1 MLSRLVIRDFVLV
14 DTLELEFQPG
24 FGALTGETGAGK
36 SLLIDAL
43 AFVLGER
50 ADGGL
55 IRSGASRAEVSAEF
69 DAVENPE
76 FHAWF
81 AEQEIPLDSGEGV
94 LIRRVLEAAGRSR
107 AFVNGVP
114 VTLQQVRAV
123 GEWLLDIHGQHAHQ
137 SLLRGDAQRQ
147 LLDDFGQLQK
157 VAATVAEAWRVWT
170 SARQLLADAGKRSG
184 DIAARRDA
192 LAWQIK
198 ALSEVANDEA
208 DWGWQAL
215 GEEQSRLANAS
226 SLIEIVQGS
235 IDALGEGEEPL
246 LSSLSRLEHRLRE
259 GAAMDARLQTPS
271 DLLQAA
277 HNELSEVLTVLR
289 RHLDRLDLDPVRLA
303 EVEHRMSAMLDLA
316 RKHQVEPAGLPGLYR
331 QLQQEAEQLADAT
344 DIAAL
349 ETRVATAAAEY
360 REAASRLS
368 KGREKAAKTLGK
380 GVSEAMQDLAL
391 GGGQCRIVLQPID
404 GEGSAHG
411 NERVE
416 FQVSGLAGSDWRTL
430 SKVVSGGELSRISL
444 AIQVVTSAC
453 SAVPT
458 LIFDEVDVGIGGG
471 VAEVVGRL
479 LARLGERRQVLCVT
493 HLPQVAACAGW
504 QWQVSKEQSK
514 EKSAAGGV
522 AGAVYR
528 SQVKALDDSARI
540 EEIARMLG
548 GVEITARTRAHAAEM
563 LKLDR

>member
-1 MLSRLVIRDFVLV
+1 MLCRLVIRDFVLV
-14 DTLELEFQPG
+14 ESLELDFQPG

-50 ADGGL
+50 ADSGL
-55 IRSGASRAEVSAEF
+55 IRSGTQRAEVTAEF
-69 DAVENPE
+69 DAAQNAE
-76 FHAWF
+76 FQAWF
-81 AEQEIPLDSGEGV
+81 AEQDIPLVPGEGV

-114 VTLQQVRAV
+114 VTLQQVRTV

-137 SLLRGDAQRQ
+137 SLLRSDAQRQ

-157 VAATVAEAWRVWT
+157 DGAAVAEAWRTWS
-170 SARQLLADAGKRSG
+170 SARQLLEEAGKRSG
-184 DIAARRDA
+184 DIEARRDT

-198 ALSEVANDEA
+198 ALAEVANDEP
-208 DWGWQAL
+208 DWGWQAM
-215 GEEQSRLANAS
+215 GEEQSRLANATT
-226 SLIEIVQGS
+226 LIEIVQDT
-235 IDALGEGEEPL
+235 IDVLGEGDEPL
-246 LSSLSRLEHRLRE
+246 LSLLSRLEHRLKD
-259 GAAMDARLQTPS
+259 GAAMDVRLQEPT
-271 DLLQAA
+271 DLLLAA
-277 HNELSEVLTVLR
+277 HNELSEALTVLR
-289 RHLDRLDLDPVRLA
+289 RHLDRLDVDPARLA
-303 EVEHRMSAMLDLA
+303 EVERRMSLMLDLA
-316 RKHQVEPAGLPGLYR
+316 RKHLVEPVALPALYH
-331 QLQQEAEQLADAT
+331 QLQSEAEQLADAT

-349 ETRVATAAAEY
+349 EARVAAAAKAY
-360 REAASRLS
+360 TEAATRLS
-368 KGREKAAKTLGK
+368 KAREKAAKALGK
-380 GVSEAMQDLAL
+380 GVSDAMQDLAL
-391 GGGQCRIVLQPID
+391 GGGRCQIVLQPVD
-404 GEGSAHG
+404 GDGSAHG
-411 NERVE
+411 NERIE
-416 FQVSGLAGSDWRTL
+416 FQVSGLAGSDWRPL

-479 LARLGERRQVLCVT
+479 LAKLGERRQVLCVT

-504 QWQVSKEQSK
+504 QWQVSKEKSGNAFRSK
-514 EKSAAGGV
+514 VS
-522 AGAVYR
+522 
-528 SQVKALDDSARI
+528 ALDDAARV

-563 LKLDR
+563 LKLER

>member
-1 MLSRLVIRDFVLV
+1 MLCRLVIRDFVLV
-14 DTLELEFQPG
+14 ESLELDFQPG

-50 ADGGL
+50 ADSGL
-55 IRSGASRAEVSAEF
+55 IRSGTQRAEVTAEF
-69 DAVENPE
+69 DAAQNAE
-76 FHAWF
+76 FQAWF
-81 AEQEIPLDSGEGV
+81 AEQDIPLVPGEGV

-114 VTLQQVRAV
+114 VTLQQVRTV

-137 SLLRGDAQRQ
+137 SLLRSDAQRQ

-157 VAATVAEAWRVWT
+157 DGAAVAEAWRTWS
-170 SARQLLADAGKRSG
+170 SARQLLEEAGKRSG
-184 DIAARRDA
+184 DIEARRDT

-198 ALSEVANDEA
+198 ALAEVANDEP
-208 DWGWQAL
+208 DWGWQAM
-215 GEEQSRLANAS
+215 GEEQSRLANATT
-226 SLIEIVQGS
+226 LIEIVQDT
-235 IDALGEGEEPL
+235 IDVLGEGDEPL
-246 LSSLSRLEHRLRE
+246 LSLLSRLEHRLKD
-259 GAAMDARLQTPS
+259 GAAMDVRLQEPT
-271 DLLQAA
+271 DLLLAA
-277 HNELSEVLTVLR
+277 HNELSEALTVLR
-289 RHLDRLDLDPVRLA
+289 RHLDRLDVDPARLA
-303 EVEHRMSAMLDLA
+303 EVERRMSLMLDLA
-316 RKHQVEPAGLPGLYR
+316 RKHLVEPVALPALYH
-331 QLQQEAEQLADAT
+331 QLQSEAEQLADAT

-349 ETRVATAAAEY
+349 EARVAAAAKAY
-360 REAASRLS
+360 TEAATRLS
-368 KGREKAAKTLGK
+368 KGREKAAKALGK
-380 GVSEAMQDLAL
+380 GVSDAMQDLAL
-391 GGGQCRIVLQPID
+391 GGGRCQIVLQPVD
-404 GEGSAHG
+404 GDGSAQG
-411 NERVE
+411 NERIE
-416 FQVSGLAGSDWRTL
+416 FQVSGLAGSDWRPL

-479 LARLGERRQVLCVT
+479 LAKLGERRQVLCVT

-504 QWQVSKEQSK
+504 QWQVSKEKSGNAFRSK
-514 EKSAAGGV
+514 VS
-522 AGAVYR
+522 
-528 SQVKALDDSARI
+528 ALDDAARV

-563 LKLDR
+563 LKLEC

>member
-1 MLSRLVIRDFVLV
+1 MLCRLVIRDFVLV
-14 DTLELEFQPG
+14 ESLDQEFQPG

-50 ADGGL
+50 ADAGL
-55 IRSGASRAEVSAEF
+55 IRSGAQRAEVTAEF
-69 DAVENPE
+69 DAVQNPE
-76 FHAWF
+76 FQAWF
-81 AEQEIPLDSGEGV
+81 IDQEIPLEPGEGV
-94 LIRRVLEAAGRSR
+94 LIRRVLESAGRSR

-157 VAATVAEAWRVWT
+157 EVAAVAESWRTWS
-170 SARQLLADAGKRSG
+170 SARHLLEEAGKRSG
-184 DIAARRDA
+184 DIEARRDA

-198 ALSEVANDEA
+198 ALAEVANDEA
-208 DWGWQAL
+208 DWGWQAM
-215 GEEQSRLANAS
+215 GEEQSRLANAT
-226 SLIEIVQGS
+226 SLIEIVQGT
-235 IDALGEGEEPL
+235 IDALGEGDEPL
-246 LSSLSRLEHRLRE
+246 LSLLSRLAHRLKE
-259 GAAMDARLQTPS
+259 GAGMDVRLQEPT

-277 HNELSEVLTVLR
+277 HNELSEALTVLR
-289 RHLDRLDLDPVRLA
+289 RHLDRLDVDPERLA
-303 EVEHRMSAMLDLA
+303 DVERRMGLMLDLA
-316 RKHQVEPAGLPGLYR
+316 RKHLVEPVALPALYR

-349 ETRVATAAAEY
+349 EARVATAAKAY
-360 REAASRLS
+360 AEAAGRLT
-368 KGREKAAKTLGK
+368 KGREKAARALGK
-380 GVSEAMQDLAL
+380 GISEAMQDLAL
-391 GGGQCRIVLQPID
+391 GGGQCRIVLQPLD
-404 GEGSAHG
+404 GDGSAHG

-416 FQVSGLAGSDWRTL
+416 FQVSGLAGSDWRPL

-479 LARLGERRQVLCVT
+479 LAKLGERRQVLCVT

-504 QWQVSKEQSK
+504 QWQVSKEK
-514 EKSAAGGV
+514 AGTD
-522 AGAVYR
+522 AGAFR
-528 SQVKALDDSARI
+528 SRVSSLDDRARI

-563 LKLDR
+563 LGFDR

>member
-1 MLSRLVIRDFVLV
+1 MLCRLVIRDFVLV
-14 DTLELEFQPG
+14 ESLELDFQPG

-50 ADGGL
+50 ADAGL
-55 IRSGASRAEVSAEF
+55 IRSGTQRAEVTAEF
-69 DAVENPE
+69 DAIQNPE
-76 FHAWF
+76 FQAWF
-81 AEQEIPLDSGEGV
+81 AEQEISLEPGEGV

-137 SLLRGDAQRQ
+137 SLLRVDAQRQ
-147 LLDDFGQLQK
+147 LLDGFAQLQK
-157 VAATVAEAWRVWT
+157 EVVAVAESWRTWS
-170 SARQLLADAGKRSG
+170 SARQLLEEAGKRSG
-184 DIAARRDA
+184 DIEARRDA
-192 LAWQIK
+192 LAWQLK
-198 ALSEVANDEA
+198 ALAEVANDEA
-208 DWGWQAL
+208 DWGWQAM
-215 GEEQSRLANAS
+215 GEEQSRLANAT
-226 SLIEIVQGS
+226 SLIEIVQGT
-235 IDALGEGEEPL
+235 IDALGEGDEPL
-246 LSSLSRLEHRLRE
+246 LSLLSRLAHRLKE
-259 GAAMDARLQTPS
+259 GAGMDVRLQEPT

-277 HNELSEVLTVLR
+277 HNELSEALTVLR
-289 RHLDRLDLDPVRLA
+289 RHLDRLDVDPARLA
-303 EVEHRMSAMLDLA
+303 EVERRMGLMLDLA
-316 RKHQVEPAGLPGLYR
+316 RKHLVDPVALPALYQ
-331 QLQQEAEQLADAT
+331 QLQHEAEQLADAT

-349 ETRVATAAAEY
+349 EARVATAAKAY
-360 REAASRLS
+360 AEAAGRLT
-368 KGREKAAKTLGK
+368 KGREKAAKALGK
-380 GVSEAMQDLAL
+380 GISEAMQDLAL
-391 GGGQCRIVLQPID
+391 GGGQCRIVLQPLEA
-404 GEGSAHG
+404 EGSAHG

-416 FQVSGLAGSDWRTL
+416 FQVSGLAGSDWRPL

-479 LARLGERRQVLCVT
+479 LAKLGEQRQVLCVT

-504 QWQVSKEQSK
+504 QWQVSKE
-514 EKSAAGGV
+514 KSANAGG
-522 AGAVYR
+522 GFR
-528 SQVKALDDSARI
+528 SKVSALDDTARI

-563 LKLDR
+563 LQLDR

>member
-1 MLSRLVIRDFVLV
+1 MLCRLVIRDFVLV
-14 DTLELEFQPG
+14 DSLELDFQSG

-50 ADGGL
+50 ADAGL
-55 IRSGASRAEVSAEF
+55 IRSGTQRAEVSAEF
-69 DAVENPE
+69 DAIQHPE
-76 FHAWF
+76 FVGWF
-81 AEQEIPLDSGEGV
+81 AEQEIPLEPGEGV

-123 GEWLLDIHGQHAHQ
+123 SEWLLDIHGQHAHQ
-137 SLLRGDAQRQ
+137 SLLRADAQRQ

-157 VAATVAEAWRVWT
+157 EVAAVADTWRRWS
-170 SARQLLADAGKRSG
+170 SARQLLEEAGKRSG
-184 DIAARRDA
+184 EIEARRDA

-208 DWGWQAL
+208 DWGWQAM

-235 IDALGEGEEPL
+235 IDALGEGDEPL
-246 LSSLSRLEHRLRE
+246 LSMLSRLEHRLQE
-259 GAAMDARLQTPS
+259 GAGMDVRLQEPR
-271 DLLQAA
+271 DLLLAA
-277 HNELSEVLTVLR
+277 HNEMSEALTVLR
-289 RHLDRLDLDPVRLA
+289 RHLDRFDVDPARLA
-303 EVEHRMSAMLDLA
+303 EVERRMSLMLELA
-316 RKHQVEPAGLPGLYR
+316 RKHHLEPAGLPELYR
-331 QLQQEAEQLADAT
+331 QLQDEAAQLADAT
-344 DIAAL
+344 DLVAL
-349 ETRVATAAAEY
+349 EARVAAAGAAYVEAAA
-360 REAASRLS
+360 RLS
-368 KGREKAAKTLGK
+368 KSREKAAKALGK

-391 GGGQCRIVLQPID
+391 GGGQCRIALNPID
-404 GEGSAHG
+404 GEGSVHG

-416 FQVSGLAGSDWRTL
+416 FQVSGLAGSDWRAL

-479 LARLGERRQVLCVT
+479 LAKLGERRQVLCVT

-504 QWQVSKEQSK
+504 QWQVSKEK
-514 EKSAAGGV
+514 TEKSGTAF
-522 AGAVYR
+522 R
-528 SQVKALDDSARI
+528 SNVSALDDNARV

-563 LKLDR
+563 LGFDR

>member
-1 MLSRLVIRDFVLV
+1 MLCRLVIRDFVLV
-14 DTLELEFQPG
+14 EALDLEFQSG

-36 SLLIDAL
+36 SLLVDAL

-50 ADGGL
+50 ADAGL
-55 IRSGASRAEVSAEF
+55 IRSGAQRAEVTAEF
-69 DAVENPE
+69 DALENPD
-76 FHAWF
+76 FVVWF
-81 AEQEIPLDSGEGV
+81 AEQDIPLEAGEGV
-94 LIRRVLEAAGRSR
+94 LIRRVLESAGRSR
-107 AFVNGVP
+107 AFINGVP

-137 SLLRGDAQRQ
+137 SLLRADAQRQ

-157 VAATVAEAWRVWT
+157 DVAAVGVAWRAWS
-170 SARQLLADAGKRSG
+170 SARQLLEDAGKRAG
-184 DIAARRDA
+184 DLEARRDA

-198 ALSEVANDEA
+198 ALSEVAGDGP
-208 DWGWQAL
+208 DWGWQAM

-226 SLIEIVQGS
+226 SLIEIVQGT
-235 IDALGEGEEPL
+235 IDALGEGDEPL
-246 LSSLSRLEHRLRE
+246 LSMLSRLEHRLQE
-259 GAAMDARLQTPS
+259 GASMDVRLQEPR
-271 DLLQAA
+271 DLLLAA
-277 HNELSEVLTVLR
+277 HNELSEALSVLR
-289 RHLDRLDLDPVRLA
+289 RHLDRFDVDPARLA
-303 EVEHRMSAMLDLA
+303 EVEHRMSQMLELA
-316 RKHQVEPAGLPGLYR
+316 RKHHVEPADLPECYR
-331 QLQQEAEQLADAT
+331 QLQEEANQLAEAT
-344 DIAAL
+344 DIGVL
-349 ETRVATAAAEY
+349 EARVAS
-360 REAASRLS
+360 AASAYADAAMRLT
-368 KGREKAAKTLGK
+368 KGRDKAAKALGK
-380 GVSEAMQDLAL
+380 GVSDAMQDLAL
-391 GGGQCRIVLQPID
+391 GGGQCRITLAPI
-404 GEGSAHG
+404 EGGSVYG

-416 FQVSGLAGSDWRTL
+416 LQVSGLASRDWHPL

-504 QWQVSKEQSK
+504 QWQVSKEKAGTAFRSK
-514 EKSAAGGV
+514 VGS
-522 AGAVYR
+522 
-528 SQVKALDDSARI
+528 LDDRARI

-563 LKLDR
+563 LGLEL

>member
-14 DTLELEFQPG
+14 QSLELDFQPG

-50 ADGGL
+50 ADAGL
-55 IRSGASRAEVSAEF
+55 IRSGAQRAEVSAEF
-69 DAVENPE
+69 DVVHSAE
-76 FHAWF
+76 FQAWF
-81 AEQEIPLDSGEGV
+81 AEQEIPLESGEGV

-114 VTLQQVRAV
+114 VTLQQIRTV

-137 SLLRGDAQRQ
+137 SLLRAEAQRR

-157 VAATVAEAWRVWT
+157 DAAAVAEAWRTWT
-170 SARQLLADAGKRSG
+170 SARQLLEEAGKRSG
-184 DIAARRDA
+184 DIEARRDA
-192 LAWQIK
+192 LAWQLK
-198 ALSEVANDEA
+198 ALAEVANEDA
-208 DWGWQAL
+208 DWGWQSM

-226 SLIEIVQGS
+226 SLIEIVQS
-235 IDALGEGEEPL
+235 TIDALGEGDEPL
-246 LSSLSRLEHRLRE
+246 LSLLNRLEHRLQE
-259 GAAMDARLQTPS
+259 GAGMDVRLQEPS
-271 DLLQAA
+271 ELLQAA
-277 HNELSEVLTVLR
+277 HNELAEALSVLR
-289 RHLDRLDLDPVRLA
+289 RHLDRLDVDPARLA
-303 EVEHRMSAMLDLA
+303 EVERRMSAMLELA
-316 RKHQVEPAGLPGLYR
+316 RKHQVDPAELPTLYA
-331 QLQQEAEQLADAT
+331 QLQSEADQLADAT

-349 ETRVATAAAEY
+349 EARVL
-360 REAASRLS
+360 AASRVYAEASARLT
-368 KGREKAAKTLGK
+368 KGRDKAAKTLGK

-391 GGGQCRIVLQPID
+391 GGGRCQIVLQPVD

-416 FQVSGLAGSDWRTL
+416 FQVSGLAGSDWRPL

-504 QWQVSKEQSK
+504 QWQVSKE
-514 EKSAAGGV
+514 KSGG
-522 AGAVYR
+522 AFR
-528 SQVKALDDSARI
+528 SQVRALDDTGRI

-548 GVEITARTRAHAAEM
+548 GVEITTRTRAHAAEM
-563 LKLDR
+563 LGFDR

>member
-1 MLSRLVIRDFVLV
+1 MLCRLVIRDFVLV
-14 DTLELEFQPG
+14 ESLELDFQPG

-55 IRSGASRAEVSAEF
+55 IRSGKQRAEVTAEF
-69 DAVENPE
+69 DAVQNTE
-76 FHAWF
+76 FQAWF
-81 AEQEIPLDSGEGV
+81 KDQEIPLEPGEGV

-137 SLLRGDAQRQ
+137 SLLRSDAQRQ

-157 VAATVAEAWRVWT
+157 DGAAVAEAWRAWST
-170 SARQLLADAGKRSG
+170 ARQLLEEAGKRSG
-184 DIAARRDA
+184 DIEARRDT
-192 LAWQIK
+192 LARQIK
-198 ALSEVANDEA
+198 ALAVVANDQPE
-208 DWGWQAL
+208 WGWQAM

-226 SLIEIVQGS
+226 TLIEIVQGT
-235 IDALGEGEEPL
+235 IDALGEGDEPL
-246 LSSLSRLEHRLRE
+246 LSSLSRLQHRLKD
-259 GAAMDARLQTPS
+259 GAAMDGRLQEPT
-271 DLLQAA
+271 DLLLTA
-277 HNELSEVLTVLR
+277 HNELSEALTVLR
-289 RHLDRLDLDPVRLA
+289 RHLDRLEVDPARLA
-303 EVEHRMSAMLDLA
+303 EVERRMSLMLDLA
-316 RKHQVEPAGLPGLYR
+316 RKHLVEPVALPALYQ
-331 QLQQEAEQLADAT
+331 QLQNEAEQLADST

-349 ETRVATAAAEY
+349 EARVTAAAKAY
-360 REAASRLS
+360 GEAATRLS
-368 KGREKAAKTLGK
+368 QGREKAAKTLSQS
-380 GVSEAMQDLAL
+380 VSDAMQDLAL
-391 GGGQCRIVLQPID
+391 GGGRCQIVLQPVD
-404 GEGSAHG
+404 GGGGVHG
-411 NERVE
+411 NERIE
-416 FQVSGLAGSDWRTL
+416 FQVSGLAGSDWRPL

-444 AIQVVTSAC
+444 AIQVVSSAC

-479 LARLGERRQVLCVT
+479 LAKLGERRQVLCVT

-504 QWQVSKEQSK
+504 QWQVSKA
-514 EKSAAGGV
+514 KSGNTF
-522 AGAVYR
+522 R
-528 SQVKALDDSARI
+528 SIVSALDDASRV

-563 LKLDR
+563 LKLAH

>member
-1 MLSRLVIRDFVLV
+1 MLCRLVIRDFVLV
-14 DTLELEFQPG
+14 ESLELDFQPG

-50 ADGGL
+50 ADAGL
-55 IRSGASRAEVSAEF
+55 IRSGTQRAEVTAEF
-69 DAVENPE
+69 DAIPNPE
-76 FHAWF
+76 FLAWF
-81 AEQEIPLDSGEGV
+81 AEQEIPLELGEGV

-114 VTLQQVRAV
+114 VTLQQVRTV

-137 SLLRGDAQRQ
+137 SLLRADAQRQ
-147 LLDDFGQLQK
+147 LIDDFGQLQK
-157 VAATVAEAWRVWT
+157 DVAVVSDTWRAWS
-170 SARQLLADAGKRSG
+170 SARQLLEDASKRSG
-184 DIAARRDA
+184 DIEARRDA

-198 ALSEVANDEA
+198 ALAEVANDDP
-208 DWGWQAL
+208 DWGWQAM

-226 SLIEIVQGS
+226 TLIDIVQGT

-246 LSSLSRLEHRLRE
+246 LSLLSRLEHRLKE
-259 GAAMDARLQTPS
+259 GSGMDVRLQEPT

-277 HNELSEVLTVLR
+277 HNELSEALTVLR
-289 RHLDRLDLDPVRLA
+289 RHLDRLDVDPARLA
-303 EVEHRMSAMLDLA
+303 EVERRMSLMLDLA
-316 RKHQVEPAGLPGLYR
+316 RKHLVEPVALPALYQ
-331 QLQQEAEQLADAT
+331 QLRIEAEQLADAT

-349 ETRVATAAAEY
+349 EARVATAAKAY
-360 REAASRLS
+360 AEAAARLS
-368 KGREKAAKTLGK
+368 KGREKAAKALSK

-391 GGGQCRIVLQPID
+391 GGGRCQIVLQPLD
-404 GEGSAHG
+404 GGGQYG

-416 FQVSGLAGSDWRTL
+416 FQVSGLAGSDWRPL

-479 LARLGERRQVLCVT
+479 LAKLGERRQVLCVT

-504 QWQVSKEQSK
+504 QWQVSKEKSGSAFRSK
-514 EKSAAGGV
+514 VST
-522 AGAVYR
+522 
-528 SQVKALDDSARI
+528 LDDAARI

-563 LKLDR
+563 LKLEI

>member
-1 MLSRLVIRDFVLV
+1 MLCRLVIRDFVLV
-14 DTLELEFQPG
+14 ESLELDFRPG

-50 ADGGL
+50 ADSGL
-55 IRSGASRAEVSAEF
+55 IRSGTQRAEVTAEF
-69 DAVENPE
+69 DAAQNAE
-76 FHAWF
+76 FQAWF
-81 AEQEIPLDSGEGV
+81 AEQDIPLVPGEGV

-114 VTLQQVRAV
+114 VTLQQVRTV

-137 SLLRGDAQRQ
+137 SLLRSDAQRQ

-157 VAATVAEAWRVWT
+157 DGAAVAEAWRTWS
-170 SARQLLADAGKRSG
+170 SARQLLEEAGKRSG
-184 DIAARRDA
+184 DIEARRDT

-198 ALSEVANDEA
+198 ALAEVANDEP
-208 DWGWQAL
+208 DWGWQAM
-215 GEEQSRLANAS
+215 GEEQSRLANATT
-226 SLIEIVQGS
+226 LIEIVQDT
-235 IDALGEGEEPL
+235 IDVLGEGDEPL
-246 LSSLSRLEHRLRE
+246 LSLLSRLEHRLKD
-259 GAAMDARLQTPS
+259 GAAMDVRLQEPT
-271 DLLQAA
+271 DLLLAA
-277 HNELSEVLTVLR
+277 HNELSEALTVLR
-289 RHLDRLDLDPVRLA
+289 RHLDRLDVDPARLA
-303 EVEHRMSAMLDLA
+303 EVERRMSLMLDLA
-316 RKHQVEPAGLPGLYR
+316 RKHLVEPVALPALYH
-331 QLQQEAEQLADAT
+331 QLQSEAEQLADAT

-349 ETRVATAAAEY
+349 EARVAAAAKAY
-360 REAASRLS
+360 TEAATRLS
-368 KGREKAAKTLGK
+368 KGREKAAKALGK
-380 GVSEAMQDLAL
+380 GVSDAMQDLAL
-391 GGGQCRIVLQPID
+391 GGGRCQIVLQPVD
-404 GEGSAHG
+404 GDGSAQG
-411 NERVE
+411 NERIE
-416 FQVSGLAGSDWRTL
+416 FQVSGLAGSDWRPL

-479 LARLGERRQVLCVT
+479 LAKLGERRQVLCVT

-504 QWQVSKEQSK
+504 QWQVSKEKSGNAFRSK
-514 EKSAAGGV
+514 VS
-522 AGAVYR
+522 
-528 SQVKALDDSARI
+528 ALDDAARV

-563 LKLDR
+563 LKLEC

>member
-1 MLSRLVIRDFVLV
+1 MLSRLLVRDFVLAQS
-14 DTLELEFQPG
+14 LELDFQPG

-50 ADGGL
+50 ADAGL
-55 IRSGASRAEVSAEF
+55 VRAGATRAEVSAEF
-69 DAVENPE
+69 DAVHQPE
-76 FHAWF
+76 FQAWF
-81 AEQEIPLDSGEGV
+81 AAQDIPLEPGEAV

-114 VTLQQVRAV
+114 VTVQQLRSV

-157 VAATVAEAWRVWT
+157 DAATVSAAWHSWAM
-170 SARQLLADAGKRSG
+170 ARQLLEDAGKRSG
-184 DIAARRDA
+184 EIAARRDA
-192 LAWQIK
+192 LSWQLK
-198 ALSEVANDEA
+198 ALSEVANDDA
-208 DWGWQAL
+208 DWGWQVM
-215 GEEQSRLANAS
+215 GEEQSRLANAN
-226 SLIEIVQGS
+226 SLIEIVQATV
-235 IDALGEGEEPL
+235 DALGEGDEPL
-246 LSSLSRLEHRLRE
+246 LTMLSRLEHRLQE
-259 GAAMDARLQTPS
+259 GAGMDSRLQEPT
-271 DLLQAA
+271 DLLQSAQS
-277 HNELSEVLTVLR
+277 ELAEALSVLR
-289 RHLDRLDLDPVRLA
+289 RHLDRLDVDPVRLA
-303 EVEHRMSAMLDLA
+303 DVERRMSGMLELA
-316 RKHQVEPAGLPGLYR
+316 RKHQVDPVALPGVYQ
-331 QLQQEAEQLADAT
+331 QLQMEADQLADAT

-349 ETRVATAAAEY
+349 EARVDMAAKAY
-360 REAASRLS
+360 ADVAARLT
-368 KGREKAAKTLGK
+368 KGREKSAKSLGK

-391 GGGQCRIVLQPID
+391 GGGQCRIVLQTLE
-404 GEGSAHG
+404 GGSAHG
-411 NERVE
+411 DERIE
-416 FQVSGLAGSDWRTL
+416 FQVSGLAGSDWRPL

-504 QWQVSKEQSK
+504 QWQVSKE
-514 EKSAAGGV
+514 KSGDTF
-522 AGAVYR
+522 R
-528 SQVKALDDSARI
+528 SRVVALDDAARI

-548 GVEITARTRAHAAEM
+548 GMEITTRTRAHAAEM
-563 LKLDR
+563 LKLG